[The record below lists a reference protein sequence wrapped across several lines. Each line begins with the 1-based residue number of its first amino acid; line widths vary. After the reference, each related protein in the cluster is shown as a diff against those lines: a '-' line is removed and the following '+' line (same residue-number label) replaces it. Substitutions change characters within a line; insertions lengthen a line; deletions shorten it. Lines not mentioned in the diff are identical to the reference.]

1 MAREWLR
8 HPRLVTPCAASHSA
22 IESPSCGGR
31 LTKPP
36 PGHTTIAAPV
46 ACPGAGRNTRTAMP
60 ILDGENGK
68 GGGETVP
75 KARIHTTD
83 FRRLDDAT
91 TYDDETVL
99 VECRPRKGYRH

>member
-1 MAREWLR
+1 VAREWLR

-46 ACPGAGRNTRTAMP
+46 ACPGAGRNTRTAGVSGPRQRWDSGQRAKLYALLP
-60 ILDGENGK
+60 IRG
-68 GGGETVP
+68 
-75 KARIHTTD
+75 R
-83 FRRLDDAT
+83 
-91 TYDDETVL
+91 
-99 VECRPRKGYRH
+99 